1 MSYIQNYSQTFC
13 DNCYL
18 DPDYSRQDGINTNMS
33 VKNCNFPKNMYTY
46 FKKEVEPKKYINGY
60 NILNP
65 SVRSENI
72 DKSFSVINSDK
83 CKNSSC
89 IGETYIT
96 DDPRLNHVLTGTL
109 LQLDSPPQ
117 TTYTDINTLYTDK
130 SLDSYGKYYKNYSDI
145 NAGYITYYIPN
156 SIKDAY
162 YEPIFSEKRKT
173 TGILYKD
180 PMDSLKSYYIRDDKN
195 ECDVISN
202 TDNVAGNF
210 GSSFLKDTLHH
221 REDLMS
227 KQMSKM
233 NTQRYE
239 PRWY

>member
-117 TTYTDINTLYTDK
+117 TTYTDINTLNNNVLIARPIGT
-130 SLDSYGKYYKNYSDI
+130 
-145 NAGYITYYIPN
+145 TCIPN
-156 SIKDAY
+156 AES
-162 YEPIFSEKRKT
+162 FN
-173 TGILYKD
+173 
-180 PMDSLKSYYIRDDKN
+180 KSTAIQ
-195 ECDVISN
+195 N
-202 TDNVAGNF
+202 TKPHIIVQIA
-210 GSSFLKDTLHH
+210 
-221 REDLMS
+221 
-227 KQMSKM
+227 
-233 NTQRYE
+233 
-239 PRWY
+239 